1 MKNRICAAL
10 LTLVL
15 CLPLAGCA
23 GGASS
28 GISVS
33 YPAEPS
39 SGADSGMQAGKA
51 YTVGILQQMEH
62 TSLDEIREAV
72 EAGLARGAA
81 AGGYTVEVV
90 YKNAQGDP
98 TAIRTIAEQFAAQ
111 GVDVIVPIAT
121 GAAQGAAAAAQDV
134 PIVFSAVADPVA
146 AGLVDAFDRTTG
158 NITGVS
164 NGIDVAKIFA
174 LADELTPGIGTYGF
188 VYNEGEV
195 NSQSIIEKAK
205 AFLDARGLAYEE
217 VTVASSGEVQQAA
230 RGVVAKGVDA
240 LFIPNDNT
248 VASALP
254 VLAQE
259 AIAAGLPVYGTCAGL
274 LLLAKEI
281 EGGTPCFA
289 TMDVSA
295 VRNAYGRQLGS
306 FYTEAEFAGLGTI
319 PMTFIRAPYIAS
331 VQKNVKVLATV
342 DEKIVAARQ
351 GNQFATAFHP
361 ELNED
366 VTVHRYFLEEVCKGN

>member
-195 NSQSIIEKAK
+195 NSQSIIEKA
-205 AFLDARGLAYEE
+205 
-217 VTVASSGEVQQAA
+217 
-230 RGVVAKGVDA
+230 
-240 LFIPNDNT
+240 
-248 VASALP
+248 
-254 VLAQE
+254 
-259 AIAAGLPVYGTCAGL
+259 
-274 LLLAKEI
+274 
-281 EGGTPCFA
+281 
-289 TMDVSA
+289 
-295 VRNAYGRQLGS
+295 
-306 FYTEAEFAGLGTI
+306 
-319 PMTFIRAPYIAS
+319 
-331 VQKNVKVLATV
+331 
-342 DEKIVAARQ
+342 
-351 GNQFATAFHP
+351 
-361 ELNED
+361 
-366 VTVHRYFLEEVCKGN
+366 

>member
-33 YPAEPS
+33 YPAAEPS

-158 NITGVS
+158 NITG
-164 NGIDVAKIFA
+164 
-174 LADELTPGIGTYGF
+174 
-188 VYNEGEV
+188 
-195 NSQSIIEKAK
+195 
-205 AFLDARGLAYEE
+205 
-217 VTVASSGEVQQAA
+217 
-230 RGVVAKGVDA
+230 
-240 LFIPNDNT
+240 
-248 VASALP
+248 
-254 VLAQE
+254 
-259 AIAAGLPVYGTCAGL
+259 
-274 LLLAKEI
+274 
-281 EGGTPCFA
+281 CFQ
-289 TMDVSA
+289 
-295 VRNAYGRQLGS
+295 R
-306 FYTEAEFAGLGTI
+306 
-319 PMTFIRAPYIAS
+319 
-331 VQKNVKVLATV
+331 
-342 DEKIVAARQ
+342 
-351 GNQFATAFHP
+351 H
-361 ELNED
+361 
-366 VTVHRYFLEEVCKGN
+366 

>member
-33 YPAEPS
+33 YPAAEPS

-230 RGVVAKGVDA
+230 ASLQRAWTRCSSPTTTRWPARCPCWRRRLLRQG
-240 LFIPNDNT
+240 FRCIPLRT
-248 VASALP
+248 AWCGTAALP
-254 VLAQE
+254 LWAS
-259 AIAAGLPVYGTCAGL
+259 I
-274 LLLAKEI
+274 I
-281 EGGTPCFA
+281 PCW
-289 TMDVSA
+289 
-295 VRNAYGRQLGS
+295 
-306 FYTEAEFAGLGTI
+306 
-319 PMTFIRAPYIAS
+319 
-331 VQKNVKVLATV
+331 
-342 DEKIVAARQ
+342 AARRQ
-351 GNQFATAFHP
+351 TWCAECWRARP
-361 ELNED
+361 S
-366 VTVHRYFLEEVCKGN
+366 RISRWSW

>member
-1 MKNRICAAL
+1 M
-10 LTLVL
+10 
-15 CLPLAGCA
+15 
-23 GGASS
+23 
-28 GISVS
+28 
-33 YPAEPS
+33 
-39 SGADSGMQAGKA
+39 
-51 YTVGILQQMEH
+51 
-62 TSLDEIREAV
+62 
-72 EAGLARGAA
+72 GLARGAA

-230 RGVVAKGVDA
+230 RGVIAKGVDA

-259 AIAAGLPVYGTCAGL
+259 AIAAGLPVYPTADSMVRD
-274 LLLAKEI
+274 
-281 EGGTPCFA
+281 GG
-289 TMDVSA
+289 
-295 VRNAYGRQLGS
+295 
-306 FYTEAEFAGLGTI
+306 
-319 PMTFIRAPYIAS
+319 
-331 VQKNVKVLATV
+331 LATV
-342 DEKIVAARQ
+342 GINYTVLGGQTADMVCRVLEGTPIADIPVELVNESSVVVNGDTAAAL
-351 GNQFATAFHP
+351 GV
-361 ELNED
+361 D
-366 VTVHRYFLEEVCKGN
+366 VSRYVQ

>member
-240 LFIPNDNT
+240 LFIPNDT
-248 VASALP
+248 RWPARCLCWRRRLLRQGFRCIPLRTAWCGTAALP
-254 VLAQE
+254 LWAS
-259 AIAAGLPVYGTCAGL
+259 I
-274 LLLAKEI
+274 I
-281 EGGTPCFA
+281 PCW
-289 TMDVSA
+289 
-295 VRNAYGRQLGS
+295 
-306 FYTEAEFAGLGTI
+306 
-319 PMTFIRAPYIAS
+319 
-331 VQKNVKVLATV
+331 
-342 DEKIVAARQ
+342 AARRQ
-351 GNQFATAFHP
+351 TWCAECWRARP
-361 ELNED
+361 S
-366 VTVHRYFLEEVCKGN
+366 RISRWSW

>member
-230 RGVVAKGVDA
+230 RGVIAKGVDA

-254 VLAQE
+254 CWRRRLLRQGFRCIPLRTAWCGT
-259 AIAAGLPVYGTCAGL
+259 AALPLWAS
-274 LLLAKEI
+274 I
-281 EGGTPCFA
+281 IPCW
-289 TMDVSA
+289 
-295 VRNAYGRQLGS
+295 
-306 FYTEAEFAGLGTI
+306 
-319 PMTFIRAPYIAS
+319 
-331 VQKNVKVLATV
+331 
-342 DEKIVAARQ
+342 AARRQ
-351 GNQFATAFHP
+351 TWCAECWRARP
-361 ELNED
+361 S
-366 VTVHRYFLEEVCKGN
+366 RISRWSW

>member
-188 VYNEGEV
+188 VYNE
-195 NSQSIIEKAK
+195 KAK

-230 RGVVAKGVDA
+230 RGVIAKGVDA

-259 AIAAGLPVYGTCAGL
+259 AIAAGLPVYPTADSMVRD
-274 LLLAKEI
+274 
-281 EGGTPCFA
+281 GG
-289 TMDVSA
+289 
-295 VRNAYGRQLGS
+295 
-306 FYTEAEFAGLGTI
+306 
-319 PMTFIRAPYIAS
+319 
-331 VQKNVKVLATV
+331 LATV
-342 DEKIVAARQ
+342 GINYTVLGGQTADMVCRVLEGTPIADIPVELVNESAVVVNGDTAAAL
-351 GNQFATAFHP
+351 GV
-361 ELNED
+361 D
-366 VTVHRYFLEEVCKGN
+366 VSRYVQ

>member
-33 YPAEPS
+33 YPAAEPS

-98 TAIRTIAEQFAAQ
+98 TAIRTIAEQC
-111 GVDVIVPIAT
+111 
-121 GAAQGAAAAAQDV
+121 AAQGAAAAAQDV

-205 AFLDARGLAYEE
+205 ACLDARGLAYEE

-230 RGVVAKGVDA
+230 RGVIAKGVDA

-259 AIAAGLPVYGTCAGL
+259 AIAAGLPVYPTADSMVRD
-274 LLLAKEI
+274 
-281 EGGTPCFA
+281 GG
-289 TMDVSA
+289 
-295 VRNAYGRQLGS
+295 
-306 FYTEAEFAGLGTI
+306 
-319 PMTFIRAPYIAS
+319 
-331 VQKNVKVLATV
+331 LATV
-342 DEKIVAARQ
+342 GINYTVLGGQTADMVCRVLEGTPIADIPVELVNESAVVVNGDTAAAL
-351 GNQFATAFHP
+351 GV
-361 ELNED
+361 D
-366 VTVHRYFLEEVCKGN
+366 VSRYVQ

>member
-1 MKNRICAAL
+1 
-10 LTLVL
+10 
-15 CLPLAGCA
+15 
-23 GGASS
+23 
-28 GISVS
+28 
-33 YPAEPS
+33 
-39 SGADSGMQAGKA
+39 MQAGKA

-188 VYNEGEV
+188 IYNEGEV

-230 RGVVAKGVDA
+230 RGVIAKGVD
-240 LFIPNDNT
+240 
-248 VASALP
+248 
-254 VLAQE
+254 
-259 AIAAGLPVYGTCAGL
+259 
-274 LLLAKEI
+274 
-281 EGGTPCFA
+281 GG
-289 TMDVSA
+289 
-295 VRNAYGRQLGS
+295 
-306 FYTEAEFAGLGTI
+306 
-319 PMTFIRAPYIAS
+319 
-331 VQKNVKVLATV
+331 LATV
-342 DEKIVAARQ
+342 GINYTVLGGQTADMVCRVLEGTPIADIPVELVNESSVVVNGDTAAAL
-351 GNQFATAFHP
+351 GV
-361 ELNED
+361 D
-366 VTVHRYFLEEVCKGN
+366 VSRYVQ

>member
-81 AGGYTVEVV
+81 A
-90 YKNAQGDP
+90 
-98 TAIRTIAEQFAAQ
+98 
-111 GVDVIVPIAT
+111 
-121 GAAQGAAAAAQDV
+121 AAQDV

-188 VYNEGEV
+188 IYNEGEV

-230 RGVVAKGVDA
+230 RGVIAKGVDA

-259 AIAAGLPVYGTCAGL
+259 AIAAGLPVYPTADSMVRD
-274 LLLAKEI
+274 
-281 EGGTPCFA
+281 GG
-289 TMDVSA
+289 
-295 VRNAYGRQLGS
+295 
-306 FYTEAEFAGLGTI
+306 
-319 PMTFIRAPYIAS
+319 
-331 VQKNVKVLATV
+331 LATV
-342 DEKIVAARQ
+342 GINYTVLGGQTADMVCRVLEGTPIADIPVELVNESSVVVNGDTAAAL
-351 GNQFATAFHP
+351 GV
-361 ELNED
+361 D
-366 VTVHRYFLEEVCKGN
+366 VSRYVQ

>member
-1 MKNRICAAL
+1 M
-10 LTLVL
+10 
-15 CLPLAGCA
+15 
-23 GGASS
+23 
-28 GISVS
+28 
-33 YPAEPS
+33 
-39 SGADSGMQAGKA
+39 
-51 YTVGILQQMEH
+51 GILQQMEH

-146 AGLVDAFDRTTG
+146 AGLLDAFDRTTG

-188 VYNEGEV
+188 IYNEGEV

-230 RGVVAKGVDA
+230 RGVIAKGVDA

-259 AIAAGLPVYGTCAGL
+259 AIAAGLPVYPTADSMVRAEYAAIEKTGRAAARGGTERPLNAAPRRLVPENTYKRGNDHELACFAGRRGAGL
-274 LLLAKEI
+274 YLC
-281 EGGTPCFA
+281 PC
-289 TMDVSA
+289 
-295 VRNAYGRQLGS
+295 R
-306 FYTEAEFAGLGTI
+306 AGPVYLV
-319 PMTFIRAPYIAS
+319 PYA
-331 VQKNVKVLATV
+331 
-342 DEKIVAARQ
+342 
-351 GNQFATAFHP
+351 G
-361 ELNED
+361 
-366 VTVHRYFLEEVCKGN
+366 HRGPHH

>member
-33 YPAEPS
+33 YPAAEPS
-39 SGADSGMQAGKA
+39 SGAGSGMQAGKA

-72 EAGLARGAA
+72 EAGLAR
-81 AGGYTVEVV
+81 
-90 YKNAQGDP
+90 
-98 TAIRTIAEQFAAQ
+98 
-111 GVDVIVPIAT
+111 
-121 GAAQGAAAAAQDV
+121 GAAAAAQDV

-230 RGVVAKGVDA
+230 RGVIAKGVDA

-259 AIAAGLPVYGTCAGL
+259 AIAAGLPVYPTADSMVRD
-274 LLLAKEI
+274 
-281 EGGTPCFA
+281 GG
-289 TMDVSA
+289 
-295 VRNAYGRQLGS
+295 
-306 FYTEAEFAGLGTI
+306 
-319 PMTFIRAPYIAS
+319 
-331 VQKNVKVLATV
+331 LATV
-342 DEKIVAARQ
+342 GINYTVLGGQTADIVCRVLEGTPIADIPVELVNESSVVVNGDTAAAL
-351 GNQFATAFHP
+351 GV
-361 ELNED
+361 D
-366 VTVHRYFLEEVCKGN
+366 VSRYVQ

>member
-33 YPAEPS
+33 YPAAEPS

-81 AGGYTVEVV
+81 A
-90 YKNAQGDP
+90 
-98 TAIRTIAEQFAAQ
+98 AAQ
-111 GVDVIVPIAT
+111 N
-121 GAAQGAAAAAQDV
+121 V

-188 VYNEGEV
+188 IYNEGEV

-205 AFLDARGLAYEE
+205 AFLAARGLAYEE

-230 RGVVAKGVDA
+230 RGVIAKGVDA

-259 AIAAGLPVYGTCAGL
+259 AIAAGLPVYPTADSMVRD
-274 LLLAKEI
+274 
-281 EGGTPCFA
+281 GG
-289 TMDVSA
+289 
-295 VRNAYGRQLGS
+295 
-306 FYTEAEFAGLGTI
+306 
-319 PMTFIRAPYIAS
+319 
-331 VQKNVKVLATV
+331 LATV
-342 DEKIVAARQ
+342 GINYTVLGGQTADMVCRVLEGTPIADIPVELVNESAVVVNGDTAAAL
-351 GNQFATAFHP
+351 GV
-361 ELNED
+361 D
-366 VTVHRYFLEEVCKGN
+366 VSRYVQ

>member
-1 MKNRICAAL
+1 M
-10 LTLVL
+10 
-15 CLPLAGCA
+15 
-23 GGASS
+23 
-28 GISVS
+28 
-33 YPAEPS
+33 
-39 SGADSGMQAGKA
+39 
-51 YTVGILQQMEH
+51 
-62 TSLDEIREAV
+62 
-72 EAGLARGAA
+72 
-81 AGGYTVEVV
+81 EVV

-174 LADELTPGIGTYGF
+174 LADELTARHRGPTALYTM
-188 VYNEGEV
+188 
-195 NSQSIIEKAK
+195 KAESTASPSLK
-205 AFLDARGLAYEE
+205 KQRLSGCAGPRLEE

-230 RGVVAKGVDA
+230 RGVIAKGVDA

-259 AIAAGLPVYGTCAGL
+259 AIAAGLPVYPTADSMVRD
-274 LLLAKEI
+274 
-281 EGGTPCFA
+281 GG
-289 TMDVSA
+289 
-295 VRNAYGRQLGS
+295 
-306 FYTEAEFAGLGTI
+306 
-319 PMTFIRAPYIAS
+319 
-331 VQKNVKVLATV
+331 LATV
-342 DEKIVAARQ
+342 GINYTVLGGQTADMVCRVLEGTPIADIPVELVNESSVVVNGDTAAAL
-351 GNQFATAFHP
+351 GV
-361 ELNED
+361 D
-366 VTVHRYFLEEVCKGN
+366 VSRYVQ

>member
-1 MKNRICAAL
+1 M
-10 LTLVL
+10 
-15 CLPLAGCA
+15 
-23 GGASS
+23 
-28 GISVS
+28 
-33 YPAEPS
+33 
-39 SGADSGMQAGKA
+39 
-51 YTVGILQQMEH
+51 
-62 TSLDEIREAV
+62 
-72 EAGLARGAA
+72 
-81 AGGYTVEVV
+81 EVV

-230 RGVVAKGVDA
+230 RGVIAKGVDA

-259 AIAAGLPVYGTCAGL
+259 AIAAGLPVYPTADSMVRDGGL
-274 LLLAKEI
+274 ATTGVNYTKLGELTAQAIGEYQKEFEENRLQLVLDPDLPRVQAFADGSKTYRVLENLLQNAKKYSAADSRVYVRVYKQGDFGVFEI
-281 EGGTPCFA
+281 KNISAQPLNISPQELTQRFVRGDASRTKEG
-289 TMDVSA
+289 
-295 VRNAYGRQLGS
+295 N
-306 FYTEAEFAGLGTI
+306 GLGLS
-319 PMTFIRAPYIAS
+319 IAQELCS
-331 VQKNVKVLATV
+331 AQQGKLELLIDGDLFKARVYLPQPKNALPQ
-342 DEKIVAARQ
+342 D
-351 GNQFATAFHP
+351 TA
-361 ELNED
+361 E
-366 VTVHRYFLEEVCKGN
+366 

>member
-1 MKNRICAAL
+1 MVIFILKIRSESNGGLKRPPPPSAWTSASTPGKLHAERDTAMKNRICAAL

-259 AIAAGLPVYGTCAGL
+259 AIAAGLPVYPTADSMVRD
-274 LLLAKEI
+274 
-281 EGGTPCFA
+281 GG
-289 TMDVSA
+289 
-295 VRNAYGRQLGS
+295 
-306 FYTEAEFAGLGTI
+306 
-319 PMTFIRAPYIAS
+319 
-331 VQKNVKVLATV
+331 LATV
-342 DEKIVAARQ
+342 GINYTVLGGQ
-351 GNQFATAFHP
+351 TADMVCRVLEGTP
-361 ELNED
+361 IADIPVELLNESSVVVNGDTAAALGVD
-366 VTVHRYFLEEVCKGN
+366 VSRYVQ